1 MARPKTNNSTAD
13 RITRRAQDAA
23 PETVFHAGQFLDL
36 DTRTAVDKAISRLVA
51 SGYLRRLA
59 RGLYHRPRKHPG
71 LGVTRAR
78 P

>member
-1 MARPKTNNSTAD
+1 
-13 RITRRAQDAA
+13 
-23 PETVFHAGQFLDL
+23 
-36 DTRTAVDKAISRLVA
+36 VA